1 MKPMTKRDVGLTGP
15 VEHGETI
22 RTFQFFGGG
31 LIDIPHSIAYIYY
44 IYNIA
49 HSIDHRPYNLSVP
62 TLKPHQLRSTRE
74 LDQFLWVDR

>member
-31 LIDIPHSIAYIYY
+31 LIDIPHSIAYIY
-44 IYNIA
+44 NIA
-49 HSIDHRPYNLSVP
+49 HSIDHRAYNLSVP